1 MFEYFF
7 STQLLAPE
15 YFDWIWQG
23 LLITI
28 GISFCAIVFSSLLGF
43 VVVAARDSHIVFL
56 RWLAI
61 SYISLFRNTPL
72 LIQLFFLVL
81 CRRRNIAGISYAVA
95 KYTTSAHYSR
105 SSASM
110 AII

>member
-1 MFEYFF
+1 MFEHFF

-15 YFDWIWQG
+15 YLDWIWQG

-28 GISFCAIVFSSLLGF
+28 WISFCAIVASTLLGF
-43 VVVAARDSHIVFL
+43 VVVAARDSHTVFL

-81 CRRRNIAGISYAVA
+81 CCWNDITRISYAMA
-95 KYTTSAHYSR
+95 KYTTSAGYSR
-105 SSASM
+105 Y
-110 AII
+110 